1 MHPMNEYKT
10 QKLMYQNLKTS
21 IVEIAQKVIVD
32 NNRKE
37 VLDDFSNLIAREI
50 LSQTNCNL
58 NFICTH
64 NSRRS
69 HLSQIWAWVMS
80 RHFNLNTVECF
91 SGGTEAT
98 ALFPLVQRVLVEKGI
113 QSDIIGQKTADN
125 PIYYFKMSED
135 VLPLIG
141 FSKKYDDTYNPA
153 QGYIAVMTCSH
164 ANENC
169 PLVLGAKSKIA
180 LTYEDPKAFDHTPVQ
195 FSKYQE
201 RSHEIAAEMY
211 VAFKQVSELIR

>member
-1 MHPMNEYKT
+1 MNEYKT
-10 QKLMYQNLKTS
+10 RKSMYQNLKTS
-21 IVEIAQKVIVD
+21 IEEIAQKVIVD

-37 VLDDFSNLIAREI
+37 VLDDFSNLIVREI
-50 LSQTNCNL
+50 LSQTKCNL

-80 RHFNLNTVECF
+80 RHFNLNSVECF

-98 ALFPLVQRVLVEKGI
+98 ALFPLVQQVLVEKGI
-113 QSDIIGQKTADN
+113 HSEVIGHKKADN
-125 PIYYFKMSED
+125 PIYYFKISEGI
-135 VLPLIG
+135 LPLIG

-153 QGYIAVMTCSH
+153 QDYIAVMTCSH

-169 PLVLGAKSKIA
+169 PLVLGAKSRIA

-195 FSKYQE
+195 LAKYRE
-201 RSHEIAAEMY
+201 RSHEIAVEMY
-211 VAFKQVSELIR
+211 VVFKQVSELIHSK

>member
-1 MHPMNEYKT
+1 MNEHKIR
-10 QKLMYQNLKTS
+10 KPMYQNLKTS
-21 IVEIAQKVIVD
+21 IEEIAQKVIVD

-37 VLDDFSNLIAREI
+37 VLDNFSNFIAREI
-50 LSQTNCNL
+50 LSHTKCNL

-69 HLSQIWAWVMS
+69 HLSQIWAWVFS
-80 RHFNLNTVECF
+80 RHFNLNTVDFF

-98 ALFPLVQRVLVEKGI
+98 ALFSLVQQVLVEKGI
-113 QSDIIGQKTADN
+113 QSDIIGYKTTDN

-135 VLPLIG
+135 VLPLMG
-141 FSKKYDDTYNPA
+141 FSKKYDDSYNPS

-169 PLVLGAKSKIA
+169 PLVLGAKSRIA
-180 LTYEDPKAFDHTPVQ
+180 LTYEDPKAFDHTPLQ
-195 FSKYQE
+195 LAKYRE
-201 RSHEIAAEMY
+201 RSNEIAAEMY
-211 VAFKQVSELIR
+211 VVFKQVSELIHSK